1 VSDPGITSK
10 AGTGDIGLARE
21 PPGTHPGDAA
31 AVTMPIAIVVR
42 PTVSVIVCGFTED
55 RWDDLCRAVRSLR
68 EQTEPAQEIILVVD
82 HCPGLL
88 RRARENLA
96 GLTIVPNRRAKGLAG
111 GRNTGV
117 AEARGDVVA
126 FIDDDAAADP
136 DWLARLADH
145 YLDARVMGVGGLVK
159 PVFEAGRPPWFPPE
173 LDWVV
178 GCSYQ
183 GMPVRSAPV
192 RNFIGANMSFRR
204 EIVTDLHG
212 FSVGLGRVGTT
223 PLGCEETELCLRVSR
238 HHPDG
243 VLLYEPAASVDHRV
257 REQRARW
264 GYLWSRCYAEGLSK
278 ARVAR
283 LAGTG
288 RALASERSYV
298 RATIPRGVGR
308 SLLSVARGRP
318 EGLLSALAL
327 VSAVMVTSAGYIAGQ
342 VAERRSR
349 DLAAPAEGSWARRA
363 RHWAVRS
370 PLVPW
375 TGLALAVTLW
385 GVSLAQVNIATLA
398 SAGLGLTPLLPVTF
412 WAAAGV
418 LTVSF
423 CAAVVRRASGWPVLT
438 GHLLALVAILH
449 ATPAILYGTL
459 RYSWAWKHI
468 GVIDFISHHGID
480 FHLGGVLGVYQGWP
494 GFFALG
500 SFLTTAAGQSSALS
514 YASWALPVNDLL
526 WLGPLILIAR
536 AFTSDWRFIWT
547 AAWLFELGNWVGQD
561 YFSPQAFSFF
571 LYLTVIAICLRW
583 LWDPR
588 PPAWAWPPAWARRP
602 AWSRRPARTARAAS
616 GVLAPASDGAPRA
629 DLADTVAD
637 GMAVVDVPPVD
648 VAPMPSRSTRFVLV
662 VCLLPLMAAM
672 ASSHQLT
679 PFMLISALTL
689 LAVFR
694 QVRPWVLPVIMTVI
708 TAGWILYGALPWL
721 EANAS
726 QVFAGFGLLWANTSS
741 HIVGGTQVPFDQ
753 VLVKWDAR
761 FLTVVIGALAVIG
774 FFRYRRR
781 HDRRA
786 RRSWNRAALLAVA
799 ALPAVAANSY
809 GGEVIFRVFVFA
821 LPFMAVTAAA
831 AFFPHPG
838 ASRPRLAGIWLAGVS
853 LILVAT
859 FTVANYGQE
868 AINYFTP
875 QEVAA
880 ARWLYRTA
888 PRGAEIVSANS
899 NFPWA
904 FVHYNWYP
912 YAYLDY
918 PAAVSRDTVRAPVQT
933 VMPIMQPPAYAPAS
947 YLILTRSQAEEESLT
962 GNWPPGAFDR
972 ITSELLASGRF
983 RVVYRNA
990 DAMIL
995 QLQQRSFQQSAPLGV
1010 LAPGG
1015 SR

>member
-1 VSDPGITSK
+1 MV
-10 AGTGDIGLARE
+10 A
-21 PPGTHPGDAA
+21 
-31 AVTMPIAIVVR
+31 VR

-68 EQTEPAQEIILVVD
+68 AQTEPAEEIILVVD

-96 GLTIVPNRRAKGLAG
+96 GLTVVPNRMAKGLAG

-126 FIDDDAAADP
+126 FLDDDAAADP

-145 YLDARVMGVGGLVK
+145 YGDARVMGVGGLVK
-159 PVFEAGRPPWFPPE
+159 PVFEAGRPAWFPPE

-183 GMPVRSAPV
+183 GMPVQPAPV

-204 EIVTDLHG
+204 EILADLHG
-212 FSVGLGRVGTT
+212 FSAGLGRVGTT
-223 PLGCEETELCLRVSR
+223 PLGWEGTELCLRASQR
-238 HHPDG
+238 YPDG
-243 VLLYEPAASVDHRV
+243 VLLHEPAASVDHRV
-257 REQRARW
+257 REPRARW

-278 ARVAR
+278 AKVAR

-298 RATIPRGVGR
+298 RSTIPRAVGR
-308 SLLSVARGRP
+308 SLLRAARGRL

-327 VSAVMVTSAGYIAGQ
+327 ISAVMVTSAGYIAGQ

-349 DLAAPAEGSWARRA
+349 DRAAPVEGSRARRA
-363 RHWAVRS
+363 RHWAAHS
-370 PLVPW
+370 PLAPW
-375 TGLALAVTLW
+375 AGLALAVTLW
-385 GVSLAQVNIATLA
+385 GVSLTQVSIATLA
-398 SAGLGLTPLLPVTF
+398 TAGFGLTPLLPVTF

-423 CAAVVRRASGWPVLT
+423 CAAVVRRARRWPVLT
-438 GHLLALVAILH
+438 AHLLALVVILH
-449 ATPAILYGTL
+449 ATPAILEGNL

-468 GVIDFISHHGID
+468 GVVDYITHYGID

-494 GFFALG
+494 GFFALN
-500 SFLTTAAGQSSALS
+500 SFLTTASGQSSALS
-514 YASWALPVNDLL
+514 YASWALPVNDVL

-536 AFTSDWRFIWT
+536 AFTADWRFIWT

-561 YFSPQAFSFF
+561 YFSPQAFAFF

-583 LWDPR
+583 LWNPR
-588 PPAWAWPPAWARRP
+588 TPTRAWL
-602 AWSRRPARTARAAS
+602 PARSARAAG
-616 GVLAPASDGAPRA
+616 GVLAPAGDGAHGA
-629 DLADTVAD
+629 AIADTVPHAI
-637 GMAVVDVPPVD
+637 AVADVPPVD
-648 VAPMPSRSTRFVLV
+648 APPMPSRSTRLVLV
-662 VCLLPLMAAM
+662 VCLLPLMAAI

-694 QVRPWVLPVIMTVI
+694 QVRPWVLPVIMAVI
-708 TAGWILYGALPWL
+708 TVGWILYGALPWL
-721 EANAS
+721 EGNAS
-726 QVFAGFGLLWANTSS
+726 QIFAGVGLPWANTSA
-741 HIVGGTQVPFDQ
+741 HIVGGMQVPFDQ
-753 VLVKWDAR
+753 LIVRWDTR
-761 FLTVVIGALAVIG
+761 FLSVMIGALAVIG

-786 RRSWNRAALLAVA
+786 RRSWNRAALLTVA
-799 ALPAVAANSY
+799 ALPAAAANNY

-831 AFFPHPG
+831 AFFPHPAAG
-838 ASRPRLAGIWLAGVS
+838 RRMAGIALAGVS
-853 LILVAT
+853 LVLMAT
-859 FTVANYGQE
+859 FIVANYGQE
-868 AINYFTP
+868 AISYFTP

-880 ARWLYRTA
+880 GRWLYRTA
-888 PRGAEIVSANS
+888 PFGAEIVAPNS
-899 NFPWA
+899 NYPWA
-904 FVHYNWYP
+904 FVHYSRYNYTF
-912 YAYLDY
+912 LDY
-918 PAAVSRDTVRAPVQT
+918 PASVSNDTLQAPVQT
-933 VMPIMQPPAYAPAS
+933 VVPIMRPVAYAPAS
-947 YLILTRSQAEEESLT
+947 YLILTRSQAEQATLQGT
-962 GNWPPGAFDR
+962 WPPGAFDR
-972 ITSELLASGRF
+972 VTGELLASGRF

-995 QLQQRSFQQSAPLGV
+995 QLVQRRFQQQPPLGV
-1010 LAPGG
+1010 LVPGRHPAPGIRPATG
-1015 SR
+1015 ISGRSG